1 MCLFQRIKRELR
13 GRKVE
18 GVGVVKDKEVKCEE
32 MEASHTLGGTEGG
45 RVQWRGKWRV
55 CRCYSDVRDN

>member
-1 MCLFQRIKRELR
+1 MCLFQRIKREQR
-13 GRKVE
+13 GRKLE
-18 GVGVVKDKEVKCEE
+18 GVGVMKDKEVKCEE
-32 MEASHTLGGTEGG
+32 MEVSHTQGGAEGC